1 MDPSVNQSEDIQMQT
16 EHGHIP
22 ISATIR
28 QGSPVLHHGS
38 AASQS
43 DGTSL
48 TNPIDD
54 LPAPTTPVQMYD
66 QARARKMRQN
76 AREARW
82 VARTSV
88 NEPPSPAT
96 LNSLHMTRGGIE
108 KKTSKKWKS
117 RATDSKLSIELD
129 RLLVGDGTSATS
141 LQQSHAI
148 YRIQHPLRA
157 VLHSLP
163 GFTYDTELDN
173 VTFRKHKRVLF
184 GIEGLIEEG
193 GRDAAKEWL
202 EGFLLLTFE
211 TIGKVLESY
220 PMCGDLDDIPNGF
233 VIMAREVEAA
243 ISRLPCQSAMR
254 ARRAMERRLCQSHDL
269 RKLVEWTIKAR
280 QRFLGSNPKTMP
292 GLGAFG
298 QVTAKKGTD
307 LEERLWAVV
316 DTRKKDSVDINYN

>member
-1 MDPSVNQSEDIQMQT
+1 MDHSVNQLEDAQMQL
-16 EHGHIP
+16 EHSHIP
-22 ISATIR
+22 LTAIVG
-28 QGSPVLHHGS
+28 QGSSVLHNGPATPQAKTPKPNS
-38 AASQS
+38 PT
-43 DGTSL
+43 GEL
-48 TNPIDD
+48 
-54 LPAPTTPVQMYD
+54 LPAPATPVRLNET
-66 QARARKMRQN
+66 AKSRKMRQN

-82 VARTSV
+82 IARNSA

-96 LNSLHMTRGGIE
+96 LNSLHMARGGIE

-129 RLLVGDGTSATS
+129 RLLVGDDASAT
-141 LQQSHAI
+141 LIQQSHAI

-184 GIEGLIEEG
+184 GIEGLMEEG

-211 TIGKVLESY
+211 TISTVLKSY
-220 PMCGDLDDIPNGF
+220 PLCKELDDVPNGF
-233 VIMAREVEAA
+233 LIMARDMETAV
-243 ISRLPCQSAMR
+243 SKLPCQSALR
-254 ARRAMERRLCQSHDL
+254 PRRAMERRLCQSYDL
-269 RKLVEWTIKAR
+269 RRLVEWTLRAR
-280 QRFLGSNPKTMP
+280 QRFLESKPRGMP
-292 GLGAFG
+292 GFGAFG
-298 QVTAKKGTD
+298 QVTAEKGTA

-316 DTRKKDSVDINYN
+316 DVQKSGSANSN